1 VTDDGLV
8 LEPLE
13 GVDEAREEWAA
24 LAGAAGNPFATPE
37 WSEAWLAH
45 IGVDFGLHLFAGRR
59 ADGTLVTI
67 VPLVVARGRYVR
79 KARFLGF
86 GPSNELG
93 PIAAPENR
101 EAASSLLRQA
111 LAVTRGEWDVFIGES
126 LPGSGWDRRVGAS
139 LVGREADPVV
149 RGPWASWDDYLVS
162 RSSNF
167 RQELRR
173 KERRLHER
181 GLTVREV
188 REASELDGALD
199 ALFELHRARW
209 GGQASRWFAGLEAFQ
224 REFDRVAF
232 ERGWLRVSVLE
243 LEGRPVVAYQG
254 LRFGD
259 SEWSY
264 QFGRDTSE
272 DSSSVGLVATAHAVR
287 RSMEEGATA
296 FRLGPGDQR
305 YKLRFATGDD
315 GLETIGLA
323 RGLRGR
329 AALLAAKH
337 RGG

>member
-1 VTDDGLV
+1 VSEGV
-8 LEPLE
+8 PALEPLD
-13 GVDEAREEWAA
+13 GVDEARVEWAA
-24 LAGAAGNPFATPE
+24 LAEVAGNPFATPE
-37 WSEAWLAH
+37 WCEAWLRH
-45 IGVDFGLHLFAGRR
+45 IGGDLRLHLFAGRW
-59 ADGTLVTI
+59 ADRTLAAI

-93 PIAAPENR
+93 PISAPENR
-101 EAASSLLRQA
+101 EAAASLLRQA
-111 LAVTRGEWDVFIGES
+111 LAVTRQEWDVFIGEY
-126 LPGSGWDRRVGAS
+126 LPGGGWDRRVGAI
-139 LVGREADPVV
+139 LVARTSDPVV
-149 RGPWASWDDYLVS
+149 RGPWGSWDEYLAS

-173 KERRLHER
+173 KERRLAER
-181 GLTVREV
+181 GLTFREV
-188 REASELDGALD
+188 REESELDGALD
-199 ALFELHRARW
+199 VLFELHRERW
-209 GGQASRWFAGLEAFQ
+209 GNQASRWFGGRETFQ

-272 DSSSVGLVATAHAVR
+272 DSSSVGLIATAHAVR

-296 FRLGPGDQR
+296 FRLGPGDQP

-315 GLETIGLA
+315 GLETIGRA

-329 AALLAAKH
+329 AALLAAKR

>member
-1 VTDDGLV
+1 MTDNGLV
-8 LEPLE
+8 LERLG
-13 GVDEAREEWAA
+13 GVDDALEEWAA
-24 LAGAAGNPFATPE
+24 LAEAANNPFATPE
-37 WSEAWLAH
+37 WCEAWLAH
-45 IGVDFGLHLFAGRR
+45 IGVDLRLHLFAGRR
-59 ADGTLVTI
+59 EDGTVEVI
-67 VPLVVARGRYVR
+67 VPLVVGRGRYVR

-93 PIAAPENR
+93 PIATPESR
-101 EAASSLLRQA
+101 EAAASLLRKA
-111 LAVTRGEWDVFIGES
+111 LEATSREWDVFIGEH
-126 LPGSGWDRRVGAS
+126 LPGAGWDHSVGAT
-139 LVGREADPVV
+139 LVGRKADPVV
-149 RGPWASWDDYLVS
+149 LGPWASWDDYLAS

-173 KERRLHER
+173 KERRLRER
-181 GLTVREV
+181 GLTVHDV

-199 ALFELHRARW
+199 VLFELHRARW
-209 GGQASRWFAGLEAFQ
+209 GDQASRWFAGREAFQ

-232 ERGWLRVSVLE
+232 ERGWLRVTVLE

-272 DSSSVGLVATAHAVR
+272 DSSSVGLIATAHAVR

-296 FRLGPGDQR
+296 FRLGPGGQA

-315 GLETIGLA
+315 GLETIGRA

-329 AALLAAKH
+329 AALLAAKR

>member
-1 VTDDGLV
+1 M
-8 LEPLE
+8 
-13 GVDEAREEWAA
+13 DEARKEWAA
-24 LAGAAGNPFATPE
+24 LAGDAGNPFATPE
-37 WSEAWLAH
+37 WCETWLAH
-45 IGVDFGLHLFAGRR
+45 IGGDLRPHLFAGRQ
-59 ADGTLVTI
+59 ADGTVVAI
-67 VPLVVARGRYVR
+67 VPLVIARGRYVR

-93 PIAAPENR
+93 PIASPENR
-101 EAASSLLRQA
+101 EAAASLLRQA
-111 LAVTRGEWDVFIGES
+111 LAATRREWDVFVGEY
-126 LPGSGWDRRVGAS
+126 LPGAGWDRLVGAT
-139 LVGREADPVV
+139 LVGRQADPVV
-149 RGPWASWDDYLVS
+149 RGPWASWDDYLAS

-173 KERRLHER
+173 KERRLVER
-181 GLTVREV
+181 GLRFHEV

-199 ALFELHRARW
+199 ILFELHRARW
-209 GGQASRWFAGLEAFQ
+209 GDEASRWFAGREAFQ
-224 REFDRVAF
+224 REFDRVAL

-259 SEWSY
+259 IEWSY

-272 DSSSVGLVATAHAVR
+272 DSSSVGLIATAHAVR

-296 FRLGPGDQR
+296 FRLGPGGQP

-329 AALLAAKH
+329 AALFAASR
-337 RGG
+337 RG